1 VGLES
6 KAALLCEALSL
17 IMPIR
22 SVKSVSFVMF
32 FVSVCGFLSF
42 VLMRKSKRST
52 HEPTIVLFSEV
63 E

>member
-42 VLMRKSKRST
+42 D
-52 HEPTIVLFSEV
+52 
-63 E
+63 